1 MSNTCSLCNRSY
13 VWLADLKRHLKSKH
27 GQQKSTLKQ
36 QQQPYTYTPEQQQQ
50 QPYTYTPEQQQQQQP
65 YTSIPEQQQQQQ
77 QSYMFTP
84 DQQHGHI
91 PQNSSS
97 RGHIP
102 QNSSRSHT
110 RPPLSS
116 SHICL
121 SQSSSSGHIP
131 PSSSSSTKYNGK
143 QEPFWIIPTKDPD
156 NLVCADGPDPNHF
169 MPWIH
174 HFTSVISDQPEV
186 DNLSF

>member
-1 MSNTCSLCNRSY
+1 
-13 VWLADLKRHLKSKH
+13 
-27 GQQKSTLKQ
+27 
-36 QQQPYTYTPEQQQQ
+36 
-50 QPYTYTPEQQQQQQP
+50 
-65 YTSIPEQQQQQQ
+65 
-77 QSYMFTP
+77 MFTP

-131 PSSSSSTKYNGK
+131 PEQQQQHEIQWKTGTFLDHTNKR
-143 QEPFWIIPTKDPD
+143 PR
-156 NLVCADGPDPNHF
+156 
-169 MPWIH
+169 
-174 HFTSVISDQPEV
+174 
-186 DNLSF
+186 